1 MELTELSS
9 RAWQGSLRVGLV
21 AKLPKSL
28 PSSLTELGEGSWA
41 LLGSSL
47 LHNGSTVKQDFYTE
61 RLQLKVKKISICA
74 THFKK
79 FILHF
84 RLGLDCQ
91 CGVRLM
97 VGCMFQWMMWMEV
110 PCCQSQLRYVPVCR
124 WSFEIFCQKEHDFI
138 AHSNPAVFLF
148 FFQLPYVVVDL
159 YGGAKSVKI
168 IPLEEVQGF
177 LAHAHLARYTI
188 TRA

>member
-97 VGCMFQWMMWMEV
+97 VGCMFQWMMWMVV
-110 PCCQSQLRYVPVCR
+110 PCCQSQLR
-124 WSFEIFCQKEHDFI
+124 
-138 AHSNPAVFLF
+138 
-148 FFQLPYVVVDL
+148 
-159 YGGAKSVKI
+159 
-168 IPLEEVQGF
+168 
-177 LAHAHLARYTI
+177 
-188 TRA
+188 

>member
-61 RLQLKVKKISICA
+61 RLQLKVKK
-74 THFKK
+74 K
-79 FILHF
+79 F
-84 RLGLDCQ
+84 Q
-91 CGVRLM
+91 
-97 VGCMFQWMMWMEV
+97 
-110 PCCQSQLRYVPVCR
+110 YVPHILKVYTSFQVGSRLSVWCEIDGWMHVSVDDVDGGPLLPVTAKVCTCLQME
-124 WSFEIFCQKEHDFI
+124 F
-138 AHSNPAVFLF
+138 
-148 FFQLPYVVVDL
+148 
-159 YGGAKSVKI
+159 
-168 IPLEEVQGF
+168 
-177 LAHAHLARYTI
+177 
-188 TRA
+188 